1 MKIKHWLKFSL
12 KRTANIVSTPFFKGG
27 GEQKSWIFEKGGL
40 AEGQKKGLTKRG
52 GFQKVGHRNPSL
64 PIQFCGKHILD
75 F

>member
-40 AEGQKKGLTKRG
+40 AEGQKKGGLTKRG
-52 GFQKVGHRNPSL
+52 WISKGGSPKSM
-64 PIQFCGKHILD
+64 QFCGKHILD